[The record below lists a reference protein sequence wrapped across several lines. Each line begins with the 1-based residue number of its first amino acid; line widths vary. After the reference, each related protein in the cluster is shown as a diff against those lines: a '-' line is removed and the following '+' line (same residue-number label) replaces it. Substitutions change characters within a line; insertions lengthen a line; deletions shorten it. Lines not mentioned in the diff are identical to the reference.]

1 MPVVIS
7 VVQETA
13 KKLRLCV
20 GEVGLGE
27 GITLDGVAAKPSL
40 RGNIQVE
47 IRLLVGASHVM
58 HGRVPGSR
66 TSVCNGLGSKKD
78 LVHLKNRKETED
90 SACLEL
96 NQ

>member
-1 MPVVIS
+1 MIS

-20 GEVGLGE
+20 GEVGMDE

-47 IRLLVGASHVM
+47 IRLLVGASQVM
-58 HGRVPGSR
+58 HGRVPGQCR
-66 TSVCNGLGSKKD
+66 NSVCNGLGSKKD
-78 LVHLKNRKETED
+78 LVRLKNRKETED
-90 SACLEL
+90 SVCLEL